1 MYDFK
6 FIDGQYVTRIVCA
19 ESAVDAE
26 IGNGLRQVRRDI
38 VPQSSRPHFRI
49 QFSTLFFTKVGGAG
63 NCPEKKERSGRG
75 YRQTAGVCDPGF

>member
-26 IGNGLRQVRRDI
+26 IGNGLR
-38 VPQSSRPHFRI
+38 
-49 QFSTLFFTKVGGAG
+49 
-63 NCPEKKERSGRG
+63 
-75 YRQTAGVCDPGF
+75 